1 MTRPRLAWAL
11 FSLALAGG
19 AVGIGLQATVPSA
32 QLEASGGSLVLSAT
46 FVLVLM
52 VFGLIGAVVAA
63 RLPDNPVGWLFLGLA
78 VIEGVYEL
86 AIGYTFASLRTPDL
100 PGTAYTAWLTDWLSP
115 VSPALVALAFLLFPD
130 GRLISRRWRPMALG
144 CVLLIVPVGLH
155 YALVPG
161 PTEQFP
167 AIDNPLAWTRLSWL
181 DAVNP
186 DYFIVPI
193 FAMSVVGTFVRFR
206 RSTGVERLQLKWFT
220 FSAGLMSAYL
230 VAALAAT
237 TWIGDSATASYVGGF
252 FFALIL
258 CGLPVSAGI
267 AMLRYRLYDIDV
279 VINRTLVYGALTAM
293 LVAAYLGS
301 VLVFRL
307 VLSPVTGESQLAV
320 AGSTLAVAALFRPL
334 RSRIQSVV
342 DRRFYRS
349 RYDAT
354 RTLEGFGAR
363 LRDELDLD
371 ALGTDL
377 RTVVTDTMAPAHV
390 SLWLRQEPS

>member
-1 MTRPRLAWAL
+1 MNHAPRPGRAAHAGTVGAAAISLVAL
-11 FSLALAGG
+11 VLALVAVPATDETPWEFALAFATFAAAFVVVGALVVVRRPG
-19 AVGIGLQATVPSA
+19 HPVGRLMLAVGVL
-32 QLEASGGSLVLSAT
+32 LSAP
-46 FVLVLM
+46 VLAGQYAGHVL
-52 VFGLIGAVVAA
+52 FGSGEGPAPLAA
-63 RLPDNPVGWLFLGLA
+63 
-78 VIEGVYEL
+78 
-86 AIGYTFASLRTPDL
+86 
-100 PGTAYTAWLTDWLSP
+100 AWLTSWLYI
-115 VSPALVALAFLLFPD
+115 VALGLVIQLLLVFPD
-130 GRLISRRWRPMALG
+130 GRYGRRRWVALVAG
-144 CVLLIVPVGLH
+144 TATVVGAGAQAVLPGAMDGFGAVVNPLGIEAARDELGLVVEVTGAVYGLCFVAAVAVLLL
-155 YALVPG
+155 
-161 PTEQFP
+161 
-167 AIDNPLAWTRLSWL
+167 RLRG
-181 DAVNP
+181 ARG
-186 DYFIVPI
+186 
-193 FAMSVVGTFVRFR
+193 A
-206 RSTGVERLQLKWFT
+206 ERQQLKWFA
-220 FSAGLMSAYL
+220 S
-230 VAALAAT
+230 AAT
-237 TWIGDSATASYVGGF
+237 FFLLAQLVNVLPIGFGDDSWIGLIGVVVGLLAIPSA
-252 FFALIL
+252 I
-258 CGLPVSAGI
+258 GLAV
-267 AMLRYRLYDIDV
+267 LRYRLYDIDV

-390 SLWLRQEPS
+390 SLWLRKAPS